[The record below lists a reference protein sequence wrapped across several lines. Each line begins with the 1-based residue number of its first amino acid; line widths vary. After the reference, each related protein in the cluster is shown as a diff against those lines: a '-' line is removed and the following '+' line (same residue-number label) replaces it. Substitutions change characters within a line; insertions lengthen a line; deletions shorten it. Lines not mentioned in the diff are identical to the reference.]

1 MKVFIVFAA
10 LIAVAVAQVSEPIVP
25 IPYSYN
31 YNAETEDGGS
41 SSRQESSDGAGRVSG
56 SYTVNNIEGH
66 SRVVE
71 YIADENG
78 FRAVVKSNE
87 PGTTNQ
93 NPADVT
99 VESSAD
105 ATAPVLNRAVIPAP
119 KPVVPE
125 TKPGVR
131 YVLVPITDPRA
142 SVNKTRRNAAL
153 KGVEL
158 KKTLSGFQKR
168 KIRKEKV
175 YNINSKYAKLDN
187 FLISASLS
195 SCASASSSNARELDE
210 QILEVKINPQEKNTV
225 SDTSTSTP
233 IDADLREHILKL
245 GSYQPEGN
253 IQNDAKG
260 RSFSSY
266 YSFIS
271 KTRQKI
277 ERKWLCYSTRLHV
290 AYCQVC
296 WLFADRT
303 NMYLK
308 EAWRKG
314 VNDWQGISKKN

>member
-142 SVNKTRRNAAL
+142 V
-153 KGVEL
+153 G
-158 KKTLSGFQKR
+158 
-168 KIRKEKV
+168 
-175 YNINSKYAKLDN
+175 
-187 FLISASLS
+187 
-195 SCASASSSNARELDE
+195 
-210 QILEVKINPQEKNTV
+210 
-225 SDTSTSTP
+225 
-233 IDADLREHILKL
+233 
-245 GSYQPEGN
+245 
-253 IQNDAKG
+253 
-260 RSFSSY
+260 Y
-266 YSFIS
+266 Y
-271 KTRQKI
+271 
-277 ERKWLCYSTRLHV
+277 
-290 AYCQVC
+290 
-296 WLFADRT
+296 
-303 NMYLK
+303 
-308 EAWRKG
+308 
-314 VNDWQGISKKN
+314 